1 MKPRTLAV
9 VGFIMGVTFVSAPD
23 IVGDAQPLSWRI
35 GKALLFISASLP
47 ALELGV
53 RIGARLSTKVL
64 TRKQMHPSEHDAEI
78 ARKPITLLNVLLFAL
93 TAALFSLGLSYQLN
107 GYAHLAQVLLSIGT
121 STALATLL
129 TAALTFTRTISRA
142 LDDDDVEAS

>member
-1 MKPRTLAV
+1 MKPRTLALL
-9 VGFIMGVTFVSAPD
+9 GFIMGITFISAPE
-23 IVGDAQPLSWRI
+23 IVGNQQPLSWRI

-64 TRKQMHPSEHDAEI
+64 ARKQMHPSEQDA
-78 ARKPITLLNVLLFAL
+78 AMSRKPITLLNVLLFTLTTAL
-93 TAALFSLGLSYQLN
+93 ISLGIGYQLT
-107 GYAHLAQVLLSIGT
+107 GYTHLAQVLLSIGT
-121 STALATLL
+121 AAALATLL
-129 TAALTFTRTISRA
+129 TAALTFTRTIARA